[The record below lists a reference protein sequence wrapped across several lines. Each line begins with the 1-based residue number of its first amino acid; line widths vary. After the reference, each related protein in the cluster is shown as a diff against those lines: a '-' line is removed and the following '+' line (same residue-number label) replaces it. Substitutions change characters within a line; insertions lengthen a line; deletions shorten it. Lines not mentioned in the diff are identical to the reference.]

1 MNNIYHLIM
10 NFKLKYIKYK
20 KKYLTLKEKI
30 HGGYILSK
38 EEDFPVLCLDS
49 KNDSVY
55 MPEICGEDYPC
66 LTADKKCYKEEP
78 LNIQVEEENIKYID
92 NFFSEIY
99 EQDEVVQTGVP
110 IIIRLNSE
118 QEIQFNYSNI
128 LKPKLI
134 IDKKYIGSGGFG
146 EVFSL
151 FDINLNN
158 IDFVLKLYTKGF
170 DLYNFIETSKIHA
183 ELSTKNRFISKVYD
197 FGTYQI
203 MRNGIA
209 LPNND
214 FYIKKGK
221 LIYDPDYSRNIDLF
235 FILLEKCKG
244 RNLFNLISENI
255 IPVSKN
261 IIPEFSRTLFFESQG
276 IEMFKKIC
284 IQIFLAIKTIHD
296 NGYIHGDIKLENFC
310 FKDEITS
317 LTINPIPEIRLIDF
331 DFAKKIDSESGD
343 NQGTTRYVSKKIKS
357 ASNSNKIRVNEK
369 DDIFALGILIFAM
382 LFGNFPYKKFQAN
395 RYFEN
400 SMSQL
405 MNKYPDLY
413 DLLSNAISIEE
424 EDRNVTI
431 DDFLNNKFFNI

>member
-30 HGGYILSK
+30 NGGYILSREK
-38 EEDFPVLCLDS
+38 DFPVLCLDS

-92 NFFSEIY
+92 NLFSEIY

-158 IDFVLKLYTKGF
+158 IDFVLKLFTKEHNY
-170 DLYNFIETSKIHA
+170 YNFIETSKIHA

-221 LIYDPDYSRNIDLF
+221 LIYDPDYSRNIELF

-244 RNLFNLISENI
+244 QDLFNLIYQSRI
-255 IPVSKN
+255 T
-261 IIPEFSRTLFFESQG
+261 EFGRTIFFESQG

-317 LTINPIPEIRLIDF
+317 LTMNPIPEIRLIDF
-331 DFAKKIDSESGD
+331 DFAKKIYSLSVDK
-343 NQGTTRYVSKKIKS
+343 QGSPHYVSKKIMS
-357 ASNSNKIRVNEK
+357 ASDLTPIRVNKK

-382 LFGNFPYKKFQAN
+382 LFGNFPYNNFQAKSS
-395 RYFEN
+395 FKN
-400 SMSQL
+400 SMNQL

-413 DLLSNAISIEE
+413 NLLSNAISIEE